1 MRIRGALLL
10 VVATAGLSGCWFRKK
25 APKPLPPLT
34 PPVIILPA
42 PAPRVDLPPEATN
55 PIQVEPPPPPP
66 EVTII
71 KPELHPRPENTQPKP
86 KPSTRRPAAA
96 QTPPAPPATSLPT
109 ATPEPTTEAPAA
121 PPPQLGELISE
132 DRRLELRNEVEQSL
146 GRARATLAIASQR
159 ALTRRQNETAKRVR
173 TFVQQAEDATSR
185 DISTAVQLAR
195 RADLLAQDLA
205 ATFK

>member
-1 MRIRGALLL
+1 MRLRGVLLL
-10 VVATAGLSGCWFRKK
+10 VVASAGLSGCWFRKK

-34 PPVIILPA
+34 PPVIVMPA
-42 PAPRVDLPPEATN
+42 PAPPVDLPPEATN
-55 PIQVEPPPPPP
+55 PIEVAPPPPPP

-71 KPELHPRPENTQPKP
+71 KPELQPRPEKTPARP
-86 KPSTRRPAAA
+86 KPSARRPVAA
-96 QTPPAPPATSLPT
+96 QTPPAPT
-109 ATPEPTTEAPAA
+109 ATPVPAPTPEPPTEAPAA

-146 GRARATLAIASQR
+146 GRARATLTIASQR

-173 TFVQQAEDATSR
+173 TFIQQAEEATSR